1 MEYVS
6 MATSLQ
12 KGGFALFLTAAASLS
27 TIAPAHAAIVT
38 VNDSGS
44 WINGTDTLANLGL
57 NLVEIPNGAEAFGV
71 YLPKI
76 SSPLGDIEFSPS
88 VVKRPIGSDQSTNW
102 VTWSNGYQG
111 EVYAAYNTTT
121 LNLKLPNLTA
131 FDFYAE
137 PNQYNLFTI
146 SAIAQSGVVSDV
158 LAQTINGKAG
168 AQYFGFYSD
177 DPLDPIQS
185 IQISAPAEANG
196 FAIGQLRGAKAA
208 SATVPSPALLPG
220 MIVMGLGMWRK
231 HRSKSN
237 LG

>member
-1 MEYVS
+1 

-12 KGGFALFLTAAASLS
+12 KGGFALFLTAAASFS
-27 TIAPAHAAIVT
+27 MIAPAHAAIVT
-38 VNDSGS
+38 VNNSGN

-57 NLVEIPNGAEAFGV
+57 NLVSIPNGSEAFGV
-71 YLPKI
+71 ELAKI
-76 SSPLGDIEFSPS
+76 SSPLGDIEFSPN
-88 VVKRPIGSDQSTNW
+88 VYKRPIGSNPETDW
-102 VTWSNGYQG
+102 LTWSNGYQG
-111 EVYAAYNTTT
+111 EVYAAYTTT
-121 LNLKLPNLTA
+121 LNLKLPNLIA

-137 PNQYNLFTI
+137 PNVLNSFTI

-158 LAQTINGKAG
+158 LAQSINGNGG

-185 IQISAPAEANG
+185 IQISAPEEAKG
-196 FAIGQLRGAKAA
+196 FAIAQMRGARA
-208 SATVPSPALLPG
+208 SAATVPSPALLPG

-231 HRSKSN
+231 YRSKAD

>member
-1 MEYVS
+1 

-38 VNDSGS
+38 VNNSGN

-57 NLVEIPNGAEAFGV
+57 NLVSVPDGAEAFGV
-71 YLPKI
+71 YLDKI

-88 VVKRPIGSDQSTNW
+88 VVKRPIGPNQATDW
-102 VTWSNGYQG
+102 LTWSNGYQG

-121 LNLKLPNLTA
+121 LNLKLPNLIA

-137 PNQYNLFTI
+137 PNVLDSFTI

-158 LAQTINGKAG
+158 LAQSINGNAG

-185 IQISAPAEANG
+185 IQISAPETANG
-196 FAIGQLRGAKAA
+196 FAIAQMRGARA
-208 SATVPSPALLPG
+208 SAATVPSPALLPG

-231 HRSKSN
+231 YRSKSD